1 MMKEIHKT
9 IQLKTILI
17 LLFVINIEFWSGSL
31 SAAVL
36 QLRSGETI
44 DMIVAIV
51 GNEIIMKSTLE
62 GEIMLMAERDKSIDI
77 TDKKLRQSVLDE
89 LINRKIL
96 ITKAEEDSITV
107 SDDIVEERW
116 EIYKNDLLNYFG
128 SIERIEAVY
137 KKSINRLKLEV
148 RDEIKKMLLAQQ
160 LENQHFG
167 NVVATDKD
175 VEEFYSV
182 YRDSLP
188 NVPEQMELYHIVRYI
203 YPDTT
208 SKLNTYTFA
217 KNVRDSIINK
227 TLTFEQAVE
236 KYSMDYGSSKSGG
249 DLGWVSKGKF
259 VQEFER
265 AAFLLQPDEISLP
278 VESPFGFHIIQTLEK
293 AKDSIHTRHILF
305 KVIQSDN
312 DVGKVKSLLDSLKS
326 VATDENFSKL
336 AMEFSEEKEA
346 KGFGGGLGKFTINE
360 YPPSIVEAV
369 KGLKDGEISDPAMYQ
384 IDPTKPGMNIVYRK
398 ATIPEHKPNIEQD
411 YNFLKR
417 YALEF
422 KKLKLKKEWLNKL
435 RQEIYWEVM
444 EQ

>member
-17 LLFVINIEFWSGSL
+17 LLFIINIEFWSSSL
-31 SAAVL
+31 SAAVP

-116 EIYKNDLLNYFG
+116 EIYQNDLLNYFG

-167 NVVATDKD
+167 NVV
-175 VEEFYSV
+175 
-182 YRDSLP
+182 
-188 NVPEQMELYHIVRYI
+188 
-203 YPDTT
+203 
-208 SKLNTYTFA
+208 
-217 KNVRDSIINK
+217 
-227 TLTFEQAVE
+227 
-236 KYSMDYGSSKSGG
+236 
-249 DLGWVSKGKF
+249 
-259 VQEFER
+259 
-265 AAFLLQPDEISLP
+265 
-278 VESPFGFHIIQTLEK
+278 
-293 AKDSIHTRHILF
+293 
-305 KVIQSDN
+305 
-312 DVGKVKSLLDSLKS
+312 
-326 VATDENFSKL
+326 
-336 AMEFSEEKEA
+336 
-346 KGFGGGLGKFTINE
+346 
-360 YPPSIVEAV
+360 
-369 KGLKDGEISDPAMYQ
+369 
-384 IDPTKPGMNIVYRK
+384 
-398 ATIPEHKPNIEQD
+398 
-411 YNFLKR
+411 
-417 YALEF
+417 
-422 KKLKLKKEWLNKL
+422 
-435 RQEIYWEVM
+435 
-444 EQ
+444 